1 MEHAR
6 FLAFLCAEGSLLSDV
21 ARGDLQR
28 EVPSCPGWTVRDAV
42 QHLAQVYEHKI
53 ACIGLAGDK
62 PGPWPPPEW
71 PEDRDPIAW
80 LDDARRRLA
89 DTLRTTDP
97 AAPSWT
103 WWPEDQ
109 TAGFWARRM
118 AHETAIHRV
127 DVQLA
132 FGSPTPVAED
142 LALDGIEELLD
153 LMLAGDWTD
162 LPQPELT
169 GEVTLTTTQRSWSV
183 KMTPERVTIADG
195 PAPAHATIEAEPSPL
210 LLWLYGRAGDEA
222 VAASGERDVV
232 GRLRQRAALATQ

>member
-1 MEHAR
+1 
-6 FLAFLCAEGSLLSDV
+6 
-21 ARGDLQR
+21 
-28 EVPSCPGWTVRDAV
+28 
-42 QHLAQVYEHKI
+42 
-53 ACIGLAGDK
+53 
-62 PGPWPPPEW
+62 
-71 PEDRDPIAW
+71 
-80 LDDARRRLA
+80 
-89 DTLRTTDP
+89 
-97 AAPSWT
+97 
-103 WWPEDQ
+103 
-109 TAGFWARRM
+109 M